1 MTTKAE
7 LENLAANL
15 GKALGTTV
23 YYWKES
29 GVHSFYPGVPHSSAR
44 QNKLIGEATASK
56 LHEAGSNLLDGI
68 YKGRACFDE
77 EREQY
82 ATDRQAWAD
91 EKAEILNRMALLEQS
106 IEALKQQL
114 GHAGPAAP
122 QRF

>member
-15 GKALGTTV
+15 GKALGTSV

-29 GVHSFYPGVPHSSAR
+29 GVHSFYPGQPNSHGRSMKLLGEYSAK
-44 QNKLIGEATASK
+44 KLYDAGEK
-56 LHEAGSNLLDGI
+56 FLDGFH
-68 YKGRACFDE
+68 KGAYCLYA
-77 EREQY
+77 EREQH
-82 ATDRQAWAD
+82 AADRQAWAD